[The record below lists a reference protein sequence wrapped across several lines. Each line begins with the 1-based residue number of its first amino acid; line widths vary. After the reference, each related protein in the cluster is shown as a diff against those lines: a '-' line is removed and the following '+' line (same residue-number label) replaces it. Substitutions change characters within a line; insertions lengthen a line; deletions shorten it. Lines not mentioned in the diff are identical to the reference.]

1 MNESE
6 WSEIKRILV
15 QAYIVLE
22 ELMSPLAWNNADS
35 TTQENVE
42 EAKNR
47 IAEALQ
53 DPEVEEAAQLIE
65 YETLLQ
71 KLEALEMP
79 ITDEEIDISER
90 FRNSY

>member
-35 TTQENVE
+35 ATQENVE